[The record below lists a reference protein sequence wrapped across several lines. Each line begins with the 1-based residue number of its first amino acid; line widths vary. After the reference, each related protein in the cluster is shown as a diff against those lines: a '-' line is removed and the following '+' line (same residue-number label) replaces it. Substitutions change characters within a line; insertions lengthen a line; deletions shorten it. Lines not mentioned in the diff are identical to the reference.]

1 MVDFVGKGQQLGGR
15 WLKLSARVAFVSV
28 TVLNATNLAFMA
40 VQSYFCVQGL
50 FFFYILRGKGLTNQ
64 IFAGASYLNQMIAK
78 TLNPNLQELADELIP
93 CFDDPLSPSC
103 FPTSF
108 ANSASDALSRGLTFA
123 GYGSIC
129 EGCSLFIMLV
139 SFVVAGALC
148 IRRFYSGTRTNATEA
163 GRRNNKVRRQ
173 IIGTVS
179 TVFFTFLIRAV
190 YAAALAASRQ
200 GGNVIS
206 TTLSLGSKEAYQ
218 SKCDTNK
225 YKDVS
230 DVCKPCQGLG
240 VIVQMWLYLCPAFPF
255 TVFLLSSPVTILVA
269 LWGMTTDSFLESLGW
284 KWAGFRFGK
293 KATLGDGLKSFIKAG
308 GEM

>member
-1 MVDFVGKGQQLGGR
+1 
-15 WLKLSARVAFVSV
+15 
-28 TVLNATNLAFMA
+28 
-40 VQSYFCVQGL
+40 
-50 FFFYILRGKGLTNQ
+50 
-64 IFAGASYLNQMIAK
+64 
-78 TLNPNLQELADELIP
+78 
-93 CFDDPLSPSC
+93 
-103 FPTSF
+103 
-108 ANSASDALSRGLTFA
+108 
-123 GYGSIC
+123 
-129 EGCSLFIMLV
+129 
-139 SFVVAGALC
+139 
-148 IRRFYSGTRTNATEA
+148 
-163 GRRNNKVRRQ
+163 VRRQ

-179 TVFFTFLIRAV
+179 TVFLTFLIRAV

-206 TTLSLGSKEAYQ
+206 TTFSVGQEVYRSI
-218 SKCDTNK
+218 CDINK

-230 DVCKPCQGLG
+230 DVCKPCEGLG
-240 VIVQMWLYLCPAFPF
+240 PLVTMWLSLCPAFPF

>member
-1 MVDFVGKGQQLGGR
+1 MNQL
-15 WLKLSARVAFVSV
+15 
-28 TVLNATNLAFMA
+28 
-40 VQSYFCVQGL
+40 
-50 FFFYILRGKGLTNQ
+50 
-64 IFAGASYLNQMIAK
+64 IAK
-78 TLNPNLQELADELIP
+78 MQNPNLQELADEMIP
-93 CFDDPLSPSC
+93 CYNELSSSEC
-103 FPTSF
+103 LMTSF
-108 ANSASDALSRGLTFA
+108 INNASDALSRGFTFA

-148 IRRFYSGTRTNATEA
+148 ITVIRRFYLGATNISTEA

-179 TVFFTFLIRAV
+179 TVFLTFLFRAV

-206 TTLSLGSKEAYQ
+206 TSFSLGQDDYR

-230 DVCKPCQGLG
+230 DVCKPCEGLG
-240 VIVQMWLYLCPAFPF
+240 PLLQMWLYLYPAFPF

-269 LWGMTTDSFLESLGW
+269 LWGMTTDSFLQSLEW